1 MKKASVLFVCT
12 HNSSRSQMAEG
23 LVNALYG
30 DAYQACSAGTA
41 PTTVHPFTIAAMR
54 ELDIDIT
61 HHQSKHVDDVTPP
74 LMDYVVTVCDGARD
88 NCPYVASRKR
98 SVHQS
103 FRDPSAARGSDDEKL
118 AAFREVRDQIRE
130 WLDTFLPSEPHP

>member
-30 DAYQACSAGTA
+30 DTFQACSAGTEPA
-41 PTTVHPFTIAAMR
+41 TVNRFAIAAMH
-54 ELDIDIT
+54 ELEIDIT
-61 HHQSKHVDDVTPP
+61 HHRSKHVNDVTPP
-74 LMDYVVTVCDGARD
+74 LMDYVVTVCDSARD
-88 NCPYVASRKR
+88 SCPHVASRKR
-98 SVHQS
+98 NVHQS
-103 FRDPSAARGSDDEKL
+103 FRDPSSVRGSDDEKL

-130 WLDTFLPSEPHP
+130 WLDTFLLSEPHA